1 MNKILKKT
9 SACVLSAIFTLSQN
23 AVFAEM
29 PINLTKDSPQ
39 EKLSVLGEVP
49 EKRSEFAKHFR
60 MSDGSMK
67 AVVYSDQVN
76 YKDGDEFKEIDN
88 TLVDGDN
95 NTYKNTDSPFKV
107 SLSKNFKNKDL
118 VNIESNNHSVSMSYI
133 KKKYKKFVDVSASEE
148 TEQNKS
154 ISSAKDSVP
163 LKQNSE
169 NKRSDAAGNKLVSQA
184 IREEDLSKIPET
196 ELDLSSAEIENLD
209 KTKMHFK
216 DENEE
221 KIYIEKAYSKAKYQ
235 NSDVNV
241 DLDYALSGLGLK
253 ENIILKNRSNDNDK
267 FDFEAKTD
275 LIAAKDESGNIN
287 FKDSSEKTVFTMPK
301 GCMWDSNDAFSGD
314 VNYEISKITGGYII
328 SVIPNR
334 DWIDDNSRSYPIT
347 IDPSITTS
355 SDIDASSFEYAYVV
369 TDPSNPNLNYNNH
382 KHIPVGTTDY
392 NYISFLKYTKLPE
405 FSHGEI
411 VTGSKFSMYLPSSYS
426 DMPVTFGSL
435 PQYDCVHEVME
446 PWEDTTLTSSNMP
459 SVSNLVSD
467 YAKVDATD
475 KWYDW
480 DMTKLVKTWY
490 ALDNP
495 NNNFGFSFN
504 TINPANY
511 GLVRYVSK
519 TGEYSSTKAPKL
531 EINYREFVGE
541 ENYWAYKSHS
551 AGYKGAGKVNSYA
564 GTLSVFENVLSYSGS
579 LNPVSISNTY
589 NNVNYN
595 EQANA
600 YFHTKEIPGG
610 YSKSSFSGLGF
621 RLNFDKAVYPLPS
634 TDYMYSQGWRYIY
647 IDGDGTQHYFK
658 LENSKIVDEDGLGL
672 TLNLNDQSKIEI
684 TDLKDN
690 KLIFYKPEANDE
702 LYVLEIQE
710 DNNGNA
716 TRYNYEGGKI
726 TSITDAANRVTTISY
741 VDSTN
746 KVSKITAAD
755 GKEINFS
762 YSGDRLKEI
771 SYPENMK
778 TSYEY
783 DHQGRLCLVST
794 NESSGRSVKYEYAS
808 NDKDSSNF
816 FKIRS
821 FTEFGSQNASEN
833 TKGGTTEFWYDM
845 NQTKITNKINNLDV
859 PYHENTE
866 IWQFDNQGRATDII
880 DENGNFHE
888 TEYFKS
894 SEETSRTKHR
904 IKETATGQKIVHNLL
919 KNSRADTSDTSNWE
933 IENWNPDHQSSE
945 NCCGITASSDEKNL
959 GNNSFKVYC
968 SQNHAS
974 WPVAKQIVEVP
985 VSSEDQK
992 YTLSADVKIDGEL
1005 SGGEGASIYIGAFKD
1020 NVQTSGDNYSRWLK
1034 STDNEWKRISVTV
1047 NVPAGSNFVRCYF
1060 GMKNSSG
1067 NAYFDCLQ
1075 LEKGDTANNYNMLQC
1090 SDFKESAGVWAG
1102 NNLDS
1107 SADVITANGM
1117 KITGD
1122 TETSKNIC
1130 QRIDVNKKNPTFNVA
1145 IKAQAKSVPKK
1156 EIQSGDSE
1164 GSGFLAK
1171 FEIHYA
1177 GNVATETITENLNQ
1191 SIYEDQYY
1199 FNSIPSQKYAVAN
1212 NVLTL
1217 PDRQVDYVMLYIC
1230 YNNNCNEAYIKEA
1243 QVAIEDSLD
1252 MYHYNENGNPDGVKD
1267 KLGNNNNTEYTSA
1280 NEPKKYIKNIDA
1292 NTTEEVENTYNNN
1305 DAGHNLTSQTREF
1318 GNNKKSKSDYTYDNK
1333 GNVTS
1338 SELSSA
1344 NEPNVRKIHTENT
1357 YQPNQNYLQTSK
1369 DERDKVTSYGYN
1381 ANNGNL
1387 ESVTNANNTQINYT
1401 YNNDG
1406 TLASETCSGLQNSYS
1421 YVNGVLD
1428 SITHKVSESLNSTY
1442 KFIRDIF
1449 GNITET
1455 KIGDKALSKSIYD
1468 AGGGLLRQVKYGNEQ
1483 TVNYDYD
1490 DKGRLV
1496 KKTFGYEK
1504 GNKFGEITYTYDNK
1518 NRLVE
1523 TYDSLNDL
1531 TMKLEYDRFG
1541 RVDHMQRS
1549 DGTTSDLT
1557 YDNFRNLVSKSVLK
1571 LFDIS
1576 QTLTNTFGKGNLISS
1591 SSIQTNNNSILSKY
1605 DYDNI
1610 ARLQNSDVLTPDESS
1625 GIRHEISYEDFGQ
1638 DRTTGLVSSIEI
1650 KKKVEGN
1657 WTSTGEKFNYTYDD
1671 LGNITSVTDANNSP
1685 IATYVYDSLNQLVR
1699 ENNSQTGKTVTYQ
1712 YNAGG
1717 NLTEKKIYSYT
1728 TDEDLASATLENTV
1742 AYTYGDLNWAD
1753 KLTSYNGE
1761 DIVYDAIGNPL
1772 EYRGWELEW
1781 SRGRKLDKA
1790 SKIGYDINVS
1800 YKYDENG
1807 VRTQKIV
1814 NGITTDFITSGIK
1827 VLAQK
1832 SGDNTIIWQID
1843 GNGNTVGFNY
1853 NGTPYFYIKNAQGD
1867 IIAIAD
1873 TSGNLVAKYTYDSW
1887 GKLISIKD
1895 SSDADRTTD
1904 ENFIGCI
1911 NPIRYRGYYYD
1922 SETGLYYLN
1931 ARYYDPEVGRF
1942 INVDETLAGGYNLFE
1957 YCYNNPIKNC
1967 DLYGNIPSEE
1977 LLYLVRHCSDLL
1989 SNCRRSFRYH
1999 FEYGGIIYK
2008 KNGVYEIGKITTDNS
2023 GNGWTPDASEL
2034 QNKLNNGYSLEAIWH
2049 THPFVP
2055 NHAYFGMSDADIKC
2069 SEAANAPIFAHT
2081 ASGEIFGYDP
2091 TDKSYCRS
2099 LGNLR
2104 DIKALDSY
2112 LIVRGISEN
2121 DLVRDGIILF
2131 YNNNIPFHSPYDL
2144 KTGVTRNFWKKF

>member
-1 MNKILKKT
+1 
-9 SACVLSAIFTLSQN
+9 
-23 AVFAEM
+23 M
-29 PINLTKDSPQ
+29 PMNLTKDSPQ
-39 EKLSVLGEVP
+39 EKSSVLGEVP

-76 YKDGDEFKEIDN
+76 YKDGNEFKEIDN
-88 TLVDGDN
+88 TLIDGDN

-107 SLSKNFKNKDL
+107 SLSKNFKNKNL
-118 VNIESNNHSVSMSYI
+118 VNIESNNHNVSMSYI
-133 KKKYKKFVDVSASEE
+133 KKKYKKFVDVSTSKEN
-148 TEQNKS
+148 QNKS
-154 ISSAKDSVP
+154 ISSAKDSEP

-169 NKRSDAAGNKLVSQA
+169 NKKGDAAGNKLVSQA
-184 IREEDLSKIPET
+184 ICEEDLSKIPET

-241 DLDYALSGLGLK
+241 DLNYALSGLGLK
-253 ENIILKNRSNDNDK
+253 ENIILKNRSNDNDR
-267 FDFEAKTD
+267 FDFEIKTD
-275 LIAAKDESGNIN
+275 LNVSKDENGNIN
-287 FKDSSEKTVFTMPK
+287 FKDSSEKNIFTMPK
-301 GCMWDSNDAFSGD
+301 GCMWDANDAFSGD

-355 SDIDASSFEYAYVV
+355 SDIDASPFECAYVV

-382 KHIPVGTTDY
+382 KYIPVGTTDY
-392 NYISFLKYTKLPE
+392 NYISFLKYTKLPK

-435 PQYDCVHEVME
+435 PQYDCVHEVTE
-446 PWEDTTLTSSNMP
+446 PWGDTTLTASNMP

-504 TINPANY
+504 TINPASY
-511 GLVRYVSK
+511 GLVRYASK

-531 EINYREFVGE
+531 EISYREFVGE
-541 ENYWAYKSHS
+541 ENYWSYKSHE
-551 AGYKGAGKVNSYA
+551 AGYKGVGKVNGYA
-564 GTLSVFENVLSYSGS
+564 GTLSVSENILSYSGL

-610 YSKSSFSGLGF
+610 YSRSSFSGLGF
-621 RLNFDKAVYPLPS
+621 RLSFDKIVYPLPS

-672 TLNLNDQSKIEI
+672 TLTETTENSQPIVEI
-684 TDLKDN
+684 KDLKDN
-690 KLIFYKPEANDE
+690 KLTFYKPESTDE
-702 LYVLEIQE
+702 LYVLESQS
-710 DNNGNA
+710 DNNGNK
-716 TRYNYEGGKI
+716 TTYNYTNNKI

-794 NESSGRSVKYEYAS
+794 NESLGRSVKYEYAS

-816 FKIRS
+816 FKVRS

-833 TKGGTTEFWYDM
+833 TKGSTTEFWYEM

-919 KNSRADTSDTSNWE
+919 KNSRADTADTSNWE

-959 GNNSFKVYC
+959 GNNSFKVYS
-968 SQNHAS
+968 SQSHAS

-985 VSSEDQK
+985 VSNEDQK

-1075 LEKGDTANNYNMLQC
+1075 LEKGDTANSYNMLQC

-1156 EIQSGDSE
+1156 EIQSGNSE
-1164 GSGFLAK
+1164 ESGFLAK

-1199 FNSIPSQKYAVAN
+1199 FNSIPSQKYVVAN

-1252 MYHYNENGNPDGVKD
+1252 MYHYNENGNPDGAKD
-1267 KLGNNNNTEYTSA
+1267 KLGNDSKTEYTEA

-1292 NTTEEVENTYNNN
+1292 NTTEEVENTYDNS

-1338 SELSSA
+1338 SELSSS
-1344 NEPNVRKIHTENT
+1344 NEPNARKIHTEST

-1369 DERDKVTSYGYN
+1369 DERDKITSYSYN
-1381 ANNGNL
+1381 SNNGNL

-1406 TLASETCSGLQNSYS
+1406 KLTNETCENLQNSYS
-1421 YVNGVLD
+1421 YANGVLD
-1428 SITHKVSESLNSTY
+1428 SITHKVSESLNTTY

-1449 GNITET
+1449 GNIIET
-1455 KIGDKALSKSIYD
+1455 KIGDKPLSKSIYD

-1490 DKGRLV
+1490 DKGRLI
-1496 KKTFGYEK
+1496 KKSFGYEK
-1504 GNKFGEITYTYDNK
+1504 GNKFGEITYTYDSK

-1531 TMKLEYDRFG
+1531 TTKLEYDRFG

-1549 DGTTSDLT
+1549 DGVSSDLT

-1591 SSIQTNNNSILSKY
+1591 SSIQTNNSSVLSKY

-1625 GIRHEISYEDFGQ
+1625 GIRHAISYEDFGQ
-1638 DRTTGLVSSIEI
+1638 DRTTGLISSVEI
-1650 KKKVEGN
+1650 KKKAEGN
-1657 WTSTGEKFNYTYDD
+1657 WTSTGEKFSYTYDD

-1685 IATYVYDSLNQLVR
+1685 IATYKYDSLNQLIR

-1742 AYTYGDLNWAD
+1742 AYTYSDSNWAD
-1753 KLTSYNGE
+1753 KLTSYNGQ

-1781 SRGRKLDKA
+1781 SRGRRLDKA
-1790 SKIGYDINVS
+1790 SKIGYNINIS

-1807 VRTQKIV
+1807 VRTQKNV

-1832 SGDNTIIWQID
+1832 SGDNTIVWQID

-1873 TSGNLVAKYTYDSW
+1873 ISGNLVAKYTYDSW

-1895 SSDADRTTD
+1895 SNDVDKTTD
-1904 ENFIGCI
+1904 ENFIGYV

-1942 INVDETLAGGYNLFE
+1942 INADETLDGGYSLFE
-1957 YCYNNPIKNC
+1957 YSGNNSINFADYTGEKMVKVDYMSVLSYNPYEHGKEYNC
-1967 DLYGNIPSEE
+1967 LGYAIQK
-1977 LLYLVRHCSDLL
+1977 
-1989 SNCRRSFRYH
+1989 
-1999 FEYGGIIYK
+1999 IT
-2008 KNGVYEIGKITTDNS
+2008 GVYKQIELRRETKILLAIQDVIDYIHRNTTATVEVMDHVPNSTERNRNQYFIAMRVSQLTGDAHFIRSNFGNGPLVWTHKQGPQGPLLKLVGITPEDDRAWYSYQAIPENDGSIVAGTDNIEPNYS
-2023 GNGWTPDASEL
+2023 GPTTYLRITVQS
-2034 QNKLNNGYSLEAIWH
+2034 SCI
-2049 THPFVP
+2049 
-2055 NHAYFGMSDADIKC
+2055 
-2069 SEAANAPIFAHT
+2069 IF
-2081 ASGEIFGYDP
+2081 
-2091 TDKSYCRS
+2091 
-2099 LGNLR
+2099 
-2104 DIKALDSY
+2104 
-2112 LIVRGISEN
+2112 
-2121 DLVRDGIILF
+2121 
-2131 YNNNIPFHSPYDL
+2131 
-2144 KTGVTRNFWKKF
+2144 

>member
-1 MNKILKKT
+1 MNKILKKI

-29 PINLTKDSPQ
+29 PMNLTKDSPQ
-39 EKLSVLGEVP
+39 EKSSVLGEVP

-76 YKDGDEFKEIDN
+76 YKDGNEFKEIDN
-88 TLVDGDN
+88 TLIDGDN

-107 SLSKNFKNKDL
+107 SLSKNFKNKNL
-118 VNIESNNHSVSMSYI
+118 VNIESNNHNVSMSYI
-133 KKKYKKFVDVSASEE
+133 KKKYKKFVDVSTSEE
-148 TEQNKS
+148 TEQNKL
-154 ISSAKDSVP
+154 ISSAKDSEP
-163 LKQNSE
+163 LKQNLE
-169 NKRSDAAGNKLVSQA
+169 NKKSDAAGNKLVSQA
-184 IREEDLSKIPET
+184 ICEEDLSKIPET

-241 DLDYALSGLGLK
+241 DLNYALSGLGLK
-253 ENIILKNRSNDNDK
+253 ENIILKNRSNDNDR
-267 FDFEAKTD
+267 FDFEIKTD
-275 LIAAKDESGNIN
+275 LNVSKDENGNIN
-287 FKDSSEKTVFTMPK
+287 FKDSSEKNIFTMPK
-301 GCMWDSNDAFSGD
+301 GCMWDANDAFSGD

-355 SDIDASSFEYAYVV
+355 SDIDASSFECAYVV
-369 TDPSNPNLNYNNH
+369 TDPSNPNLNYSNH
-382 KHIPVGTTDY
+382 KYIPVGTTDY

-435 PQYDCVHEVME
+435 PQYDCVHEVTE
-446 PWEDTTLTSSNMP
+446 PWGDTTLTASNMP

-504 TINPANY
+504 TINPASY
-511 GLVRYVSK
+511 GLVRYASK

-531 EINYREFVGE
+531 EISYREFVGE
-541 ENYWAYKSHS
+541 ENYWSYKSHE
-551 AGYKGAGKVNSYA
+551 AGYKGVGKVNGYA
-564 GTLSVFENVLSYSGS
+564 GTLSVSENILSYSGL

-595 EQANA
+595 EQVNA

-610 YSKSSFSGLGF
+610 YSRSSFSGLGF
-621 RLNFDKAVYPLPS
+621 RLSFDKIVYPLPS

-672 TLNLNDQSKIEI
+672 TLTETTENSQPIVEI
-684 TDLKDN
+684 KDLKDN
-690 KLIFYKPEANDE
+690 KLTFYKPESTDE
-702 LYVLEIQE
+702 LYVLESQE
-710 DNNGNA
+710 DNNGNK
-716 TRYNYEGGKI
+716 TTYNYTNNKI

-746 KVSKITAAD
+746 KVSKITVAD

-794 NESSGRSVKYEYAS
+794 NESLGRSVKYEYAS

-816 FKIRS
+816 FKVRS

-833 TKGGTTEFWYDM
+833 TKGSTTEFWYEM

-919 KNSRADTSDTSNWE
+919 KNSRADTADTSNWE

-959 GNNSFKVYC
+959 GNNSFKVYS
-968 SQNHAS
+968 SQSHAS

-985 VSSEDQK
+985 VSNEDQK
-992 YTLSADVKIDGEL
+992 YTFSADVKIDGEL
-1005 SGGEGASIYIGAFKD
+1005 SGEEGASIYIGAFKD

-1034 STDNEWKRISVTV
+1034 STDNEWKRISVSV

-1075 LEKGDTANNYNMLQC
+1075 LEKGDTANSYNMLQC

-1107 SADVITANGM
+1107 SADIITENGM

-1164 GSGFLAK
+1164 ESGFLAK
-1171 FEIHYA
+1171 LEIHYA

-1199 FNSIPSQKYAVAN
+1199 FNSIPSQKYVVAN

-1252 MYHYNENGNPDGVKD
+1252 MYHYNENGNPDGAKD
-1267 KLGNNNNTEYTSA
+1267 KLGNDSKTEYTEA

-1292 NTTEEVENTYNNN
+1292 NTTEEVENTYDNS

-1344 NEPNVRKIHTENT
+1344 NEPNARKIHTEST

-1369 DERDKVTSYGYN
+1369 DERDKITSYSYN
-1381 ANNGNL
+1381 SNNGNL

-1406 TLASETCSGLQNSYS
+1406 KLTNETCGNLQNSYS
-1421 YVNGVLD
+1421 YANGVLD
-1428 SITHKVSESLNSTY
+1428 SITHKVSESLNTTY

-1449 GNITET
+1449 GNIIET
-1455 KIGDKALSKSIYD
+1455 KIGDKPLSKSIYD
-1468 AGGGLLRQVKYGNEQ
+1468 AGGGLLSQVKYGNEQ

-1490 DKGRLV
+1490 DKGRLI
-1496 KKTFGYEK
+1496 KKSFGYEK
-1504 GNKFGEITYTYDNK
+1504 GNKFGEITYTYDSK

-1531 TMKLEYDRFG
+1531 TTKLEYDRFG

-1549 DGTTSDLT
+1549 DGVSSDLT

-1591 SSIQTNNNSILSKY
+1591 SSIQTNNNSVLSKY

-1625 GIRHEISYEDFGQ
+1625 GIRHAISYEDFGQ
-1638 DRTTGLVSSIEI
+1638 DRTMGLISSVEI
-1650 KKKVEGN
+1650 KKKAEGN
-1657 WTSTGEKFNYTYDD
+1657 WTSTGEKFSYTYDD
-1671 LGNITSVTDANNSP
+1671 LGNVTSVTDANNSP
-1685 IATYVYDSLNQLVR
+1685 IATYEYDSLNQLIR

-1742 AYTYGDLNWAD
+1742 TYT
-1753 KLTSYNGE
+1753 
-1761 DIVYDAIGNPL
+1761 
-1772 EYRGWELEW
+1772 
-1781 SRGRKLDKA
+1781 
-1790 SKIGYDINVS
+1790 
-1800 YKYDENG
+1800 
-1807 VRTQKIV
+1807 
-1814 NGITTDFITSGIK
+1814 
-1827 VLAQK
+1827 
-1832 SGDNTIIWQID
+1832 
-1843 GNGNTVGFNY
+1843 
-1853 NGTPYFYIKNAQGD
+1853 
-1867 IIAIAD
+1867 
-1873 TSGNLVAKYTYDSW
+1873 
-1887 GKLISIKD
+1887 
-1895 SSDADRTTD
+1895 
-1904 ENFIGCI
+1904 
-1911 NPIRYRGYYYD
+1911 
-1922 SETGLYYLN
+1922 
-1931 ARYYDPEVGRF
+1931 
-1942 INVDETLAGGYNLFE
+1942 
-1957 YCYNNPIKNC
+1957 
-1967 DLYGNIPSEE
+1967 
-1977 LLYLVRHCSDLL
+1977 
-1989 SNCRRSFRYH
+1989 
-1999 FEYGGIIYK
+1999 
-2008 KNGVYEIGKITTDNS
+2008 
-2023 GNGWTPDASEL
+2023 
-2034 QNKLNNGYSLEAIWH
+2034 
-2049 THPFVP
+2049 
-2055 NHAYFGMSDADIKC
+2055 
-2069 SEAANAPIFAHT
+2069 
-2081 ASGEIFGYDP
+2081 
-2091 TDKSYCRS
+2091 
-2099 LGNLR
+2099 
-2104 DIKALDSY
+2104 
-2112 LIVRGISEN
+2112 
-2121 DLVRDGIILF
+2121 
-2131 YNNNIPFHSPYDL
+2131 
-2144 KTGVTRNFWKKF
+2144 

>member
-1 MNKILKKT
+1 
-9 SACVLSAIFTLSQN
+9 
-23 AVFAEM
+23 M
-29 PINLTKDSPQ
+29 PMNLTKDSPQ
-39 EKLSVLGEVP
+39 EKSSVLGEVP

-76 YKDGDEFKEIDN
+76 YKDGNEFKEIDN
-88 TLVDGDN
+88 TLIDGDN

-107 SLSKNFKNKDL
+107 SLSKNFKNKNL
-118 VNIESNNHSVSMSYI
+118 VNIESNNHNVSMSYI
-133 KKKYKKFVDVSASEE
+133 KKKYKKFVDVSTSEE
-148 TEQNKS
+148 TEQNKL
-154 ISSAKDSVP
+154 ISSAKDSEP
-163 LKQNSE
+163 LKQNLE
-169 NKRSDAAGNKLVSQA
+169 NKKSDAAGNKLVSQA
-184 IREEDLSKIPET
+184 ICEEDLSKIPET

-241 DLDYALSGLGLK
+241 DLNYALSGLGLK
-253 ENIILKNRSNDNDK
+253 ENIILKNRSNDNDR
-267 FDFEAKTD
+267 FDFEIKTD
-275 LIAAKDESGNIN
+275 LNVSKDENGNIN
-287 FKDSSEKTVFTMPK
+287 FKDSSEKNIFTMPK
-301 GCMWDSNDAFSGD
+301 GCMWDANDAFSGD

-355 SDIDASSFEYAYVV
+355 SDIDASSFECAYVV
-369 TDPSNPNLNYNNH
+369 TDPSNPNLNYSNH
-382 KHIPVGTTDY
+382 KYIPVGTTDY

-435 PQYDCVHEVME
+435 PQYDCVHEVTE
-446 PWEDTTLTSSNMP
+446 PWGDTTLTASSMP

-504 TINPANY
+504 TINPASY
-511 GLVRYVSK
+511 GLVRYASK

-531 EINYREFVGE
+531 EISYREFVGE
-541 ENYWAYKSHS
+541 ENYWSYKSHE
-551 AGYKGAGKVNSYA
+551 AGYKGVGKVNGYA
-564 GTLSVFENVLSYSGS
+564 GTLSVSENVLSYSGL

-589 NNVNYN
+589 NNVNYI

-610 YSKSSFSGLGF
+610 YSRSSFSGLGF
-621 RLNFDKAVYPLPS
+621 RLSFDKAVYPLPS

-672 TLNLNDQSKIEI
+672 TLTETTENSQPIVEI
-684 TDLKDN
+684 KDLKDN
-690 KLIFYKPEANDE
+690 KLTFYKPESTDE
-702 LYVLEIQE
+702 LYVLESQE
-710 DNNGNA
+710 DNNGNK
-716 TRYNYEGGKI
+716 TTYNYTNNKI

-794 NESSGRSVKYEYAS
+794 NESLGRSVKYEYAS

-816 FKIRS
+816 FKVRS

-833 TKGGTTEFWYDM
+833 TKGSTTEFWYEM

-919 KNSRADTSDTSNWE
+919 KNSRADTADTSNWE

-959 GNNSFKVYC
+959 GNNSFKVYS
-968 SQNHAS
+968 SQSHAS

-985 VSSEDQK
+985 VSNEDQK
-992 YTLSADVKIDGEL
+992 YTFSADVKIYGEL

-1020 NVQTSGDNYSRWLK
+1020 NVQTSGDNYSGWLK
-1034 STDNEWKRISVTV
+1034 STDNEWKRISVSV

-1075 LEKGDTANNYNMLQC
+1075 LEKGDTANSYNMLQC

-1107 SADVITANGM
+1107 SADIITENGM

-1164 GSGFLAK
+1164 ESGFLAK
-1171 FEIHYA
+1171 LEIHYA

-1191 SIYEDQYY
+1191 SIYGDQYY
-1199 FNSIPSQKYAVAN
+1199 FNSIPSQKYVVAN

-1252 MYHYNENGNPDGVKD
+1252 MYHYNENGNPDGAKD
-1267 KLGNNNNTEYTSA
+1267 KLGNDSKTEYTEA

-1292 NTTEEVENTYNNN
+1292 NTTEEVENTYDNS

-1344 NEPNVRKIHTENT
+1344 NEPNARKIHTEST

-1369 DERDKVTSYGYN
+1369 DERDKITSYSYN
-1381 ANNGNL
+1381 SNNGNL

-1406 TLASETCSGLQNSYS
+1406 KLTNETCGNLQNSYS
-1421 YVNGVLD
+1421 YANGVLD
-1428 SITHKVSESLNSTY
+1428 SITHKVSESLNTTY

-1449 GNITET
+1449 GNIIET
-1455 KIGDKALSKSIYD
+1455 KIGDKPLSKSIYD

-1490 DKGRLV
+1490 DKGRLI
-1496 KKTFGYEK
+1496 KKSFGYEK
-1504 GNKFGEITYTYDNK
+1504 GNKFGEITYTYDSK

-1531 TMKLEYDRFG
+1531 TTKLEYDRFG

-1549 DGTTSDLT
+1549 DGVSSDLT

-1591 SSIQTNNNSILSKY
+1591 SSIQTNNNSVLSKY

-1625 GIRHEISYEDFGQ
+1625 GIRHAISYEDFGQ
-1638 DRTTGLVSSIEI
+1638 DRTTGLISSVEI
-1650 KKKVEGN
+1650 KKKAEGN
-1657 WTSTGEKFNYTYDD
+1657 WTSTGEKFSYTYDD
-1671 LGNITSVTDANNSP
+1671 LGNVTSVTDANNSP
-1685 IATYVYDSLNQLVR
+1685 IATYEYDSLNQLIR

-1717 NLTEKKIYSYT
+1717 NLTEKKIFKVFDS
-1728 TDEDLASATLENTV
+1728 LNINRC
-1742 AYTYGDLNWAD
+1742 DLNHEA
-1753 KLTSYNGE
+1753 LYAC
-1761 DIVYDAIGNPL
+1761 V
-1772 EYRGWELEW
+1772 
-1781 SRGRKLDKA
+1781 
-1790 SKIGYDINVS
+1790 
-1800 YKYDENG
+1800 
-1807 VRTQKIV
+1807 
-1814 NGITTDFITSGIK
+1814 FIS
-1827 VLAQK
+1827 
-1832 SGDNTIIWQID
+1832 
-1843 GNGNTVGFNY
+1843 
-1853 NGTPYFYIKNAQGD
+1853 
-1867 IIAIAD
+1867 
-1873 TSGNLVAKYTYDSW
+1873 
-1887 GKLISIKD
+1887 
-1895 SSDADRTTD
+1895 
-1904 ENFIGCI
+1904 NF
-1911 NPIRYRGYYYD
+1911 
-1922 SETGLYYLN
+1922 
-1931 ARYYDPEVGRF
+1931 
-1942 INVDETLAGGYNLFE
+1942 
-1957 YCYNNPIKNC
+1957 
-1967 DLYGNIPSEE
+1967 
-1977 LLYLVRHCSDLL
+1977 
-1989 SNCRRSFRYH
+1989 
-1999 FEYGGIIYK
+1999 
-2008 KNGVYEIGKITTDNS
+2008 
-2023 GNGWTPDASEL
+2023 
-2034 QNKLNNGYSLEAIWH
+2034 
-2049 THPFVP
+2049 
-2055 NHAYFGMSDADIKC
+2055 
-2069 SEAANAPIFAHT
+2069 
-2081 ASGEIFGYDP
+2081 
-2091 TDKSYCRS
+2091 
-2099 LGNLR
+2099 
-2104 DIKALDSY
+2104 
-2112 LIVRGISEN
+2112 
-2121 DLVRDGIILF
+2121 
-2131 YNNNIPFHSPYDL
+2131 
-2144 KTGVTRNFWKKF
+2144 